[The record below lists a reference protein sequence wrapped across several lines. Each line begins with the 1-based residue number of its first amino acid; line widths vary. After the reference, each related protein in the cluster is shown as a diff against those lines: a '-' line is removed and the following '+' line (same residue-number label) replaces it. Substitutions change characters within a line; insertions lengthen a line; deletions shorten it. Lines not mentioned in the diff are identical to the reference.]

1 MKLSK
6 ETIEVLKNYGN
17 INQGM
22 YFRAGKTLRTV
33 NSHKNILTSAE
44 ISEEFPTNFGVY
56 DINNFLGV
64 ISADESPEFEF
75 SDQEVKIKCKGG
87 RSTIR
92 YGFCDADVIVVAP
105 EKDIV
110 MPSEDI
116 KFDLS
121 KDDLQWVLQVGRLLS
136 STHIVV
142 ESDGAEVNLSTTD
155 LQMNNT
161 ANTNKLKVGDG
172 NGTKYN
178 MIFRSEFIEKLM
190 TGNYTV
196 TISAKG
202 IAHFQNNDRKIQYWI
217 TTETGSKFEA
227 A

>member
-56 DINNFLGV
+56 DINN

-75 SDQEVKIKCKGG
+75 SDKEVNIKCKGG

-92 YGFCDADVIVVAP
+92 YGFCDADVIVTAP
-105 EKDIV
+105 DKDIV
-110 MPSEDI
+110 MPSEDV

-121 KDDLQWVLQVGRLLS
+121 KDDLQWVLQISRLLS
-136 STHIVV
+136 TPHIIV
-142 ESDGAEVNLSTTD
+142 ESDGSEVVLKTTD
-155 LQMNNT
+155 IQS
-161 ANTNKLKVGDG
+161 ANMSNSNQLKVGDG
-172 NGTKYN
+172 NGTKYSL
-178 MIFRSEFIEKLM
+178 IFRTEFIEKLM
-190 TGNYTV
+190 SGNYTL

>member
-6 ETIEVLKNYGN
+6 ETVEVLKNYGN

-22 YFRAGKTLRTV
+22 YFRQGKTLRTV

-44 ISEEFPTNFGVY
+44 ISEDFPINFGVY

-64 ISADESPEFEF
+64 ISADDSPEFEF
-75 SDQEVKIKCKGG
+75 SNAEVNIKCKGG

-92 YGFCDADVIVVAP
+92 YGFCDADVIVTAP

-110 MPSEDI
+110 MPSEDV

-121 KDDLQWVLQVGRLLS
+121 KDDLQWVLQISRLLS
-136 STHIVV
+136 TPHIIV
-142 ESDGAEVNLSTTD
+142 ESDGTEVLLKTTD
-155 LQMNNT
+155 LQMTNASNS
-161 ANTNKLKVGDG
+161 NKLKVADG
-172 NGTKYN
+172 NGSKYN
-178 MIFRSEFIEKLM
+178 MIFRTEFIEKLM
-190 TGNYTV
+190 SGNYGV